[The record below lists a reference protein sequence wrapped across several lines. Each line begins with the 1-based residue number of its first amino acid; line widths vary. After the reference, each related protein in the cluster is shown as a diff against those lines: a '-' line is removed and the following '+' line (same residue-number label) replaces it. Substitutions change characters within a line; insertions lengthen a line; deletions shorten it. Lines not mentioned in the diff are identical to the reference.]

1 MSTLGTLNANVITFI
16 TLHRTYQI
24 NKKEAHDQ
32 VVMSSNPRTG
42 YFTFIF
48 CLYHT

>member
-1 MSTLGTLNANVITFI
+1 MSTLGTLNANVI

-48 CLYHT
+48 CKIES